1 MKGTILKEGNGS
13 NEIEKR
19 NEGIKWI
26 KGNLRKG
33 IG

>member
-1 MKGTILKEGNGS
+1 MKEGIGR

>member
-1 MKGTILKEGNGS
+1 MKEIIMKEGIGR